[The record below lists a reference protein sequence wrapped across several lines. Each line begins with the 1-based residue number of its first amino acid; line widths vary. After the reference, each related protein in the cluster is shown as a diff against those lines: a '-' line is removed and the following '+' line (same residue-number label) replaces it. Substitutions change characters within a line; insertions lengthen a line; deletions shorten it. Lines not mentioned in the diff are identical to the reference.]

1 MRLPI
6 GSSYVGRVSIGAS
19 QALLTNSVIFDD
31 TPVELFDLS
40 AEGFVDLITIWKLGT
55 GAATSMDLTGSGP
68 YSIDPIHSTGTVT
81 AVRVYED
88 RFVFEVNIPAGT
100 ILTAGVDQLGLY
112 TEDSLNALVIGVTF
126 PKIYTGTVE
135 IIKFTITVNRHV

>member
-6 GSSYVGRVSIGAS
+6 GSSYYGRVSIGAS
-19 QALLTNSVIFDD
+19 QAIPTNDLIFDD
-31 TPVELFDLS
+31 TPVEIFDLS
-40 AEGFVDLITIWKLGT
+40 AESFVELITVWKLGT
-55 GAATSMDLTGSGP
+55 GASVSMDLSGSGP
-68 YSIDPIHSTGTVT
+68 YSIDPIHSTGTVD
-81 AVRVYED
+81 AVRIYED

-112 TEDSLNALVIGVTF
+112 ASDSFNSLVIAVTF

-135 IIKFTITVNRHV
+135 IIKFSITVYRDV